1 MKLYIGYDI
10 GSISVNRAVLDENK
24 KLIDVLPY
32 TRHFGKPINIVRED
46 LKSLTNKYSDTQIAC
61 MGVTGS
67 GRELLSQLTGMRS
80 MNELHAQAIAVRHLH
95 PEAKTVIEI
104 GGEDSKYIDPVTQDY
119 AMNELC
125 AAGTGSF
132 LDQQASRLGLS
143 IEEFGDLALKS
154 ENPPRIAGRCSV
166 FAKTDMIHLQQEATP
181 VHDIAAGLCHAL
193 ARNFRSSIAKGK
205 KFVPPVA
212 FQGGVAFNK
221 GMISAFE
228 SFFGEK
234 LIIPESPAS
243 MGAIGVALTLLSD
256 SSQSQENVDLT
267 RMVNAL
273 DKHLKS
279 SQYEGKTLKRL
290 AQPRAGLPLLEKE
303 RYDFGNGKV
312 DAFLGVDVGSISTNV
327 VAIDRN
333 KRLIA
338 KCYLMT
344 AGRPIEAV
352 REGMRKIN
360 QQVGKHIRVVG
371 VGTTGSGRYLT
382 GDFVGA
388 DIVINEITAQAT
400 AAADYDRS
408 VDTIFEIGGQD
419 SKFISLKD
427 GVVVDFEMNKVCAA
441 GTGSFLEEQAERLE
455 VKIEEFG
462 DIALESENPLDLG
475 ERCTVFMETNLA
487 LLQQKGAEKSNLLG
501 GLAYSIAT
509 NYLNRVVEKKTIG
522 NKVFFQGAV
531 AFNKAVVAAFE
542 SILDKEII
550 VPPNH
555 HVTGAI
561 GTAIAALERSAGKTA
576 FRGFDAIEATDYKI
590 TSFECDGCSNACE
603 VRKVVI
609 ENEQPLFYGGRC
621 EKYEKKEDKLAR
633 KDIPDFFAERE
644 KFLLSSRIKGKGKK
658 VGIPYAMM
666 MHEFYPF
673 WKTFFSTLGFE
684 VVLSDKSSKKII
696 HEGVESAVAET
707 CFPIKITLG
716 HVHNLLEKGVDYLFL
731 PSIIDMPPPKGMER
745 SFSCPYVQEIPHIV
759 KAAIDLDTPI
769 LYPVIHLRLK
779 EYLDRELLELGKD
792 LGKKAAKVRRSI
804 TMAHSAQEKFYS
816 SLQERGRE
824 VMDSIGKDERAL
836 VVLGRP
842 YNTCDRGISLEI
854 PKKLRDLGLKTIPLD
869 YLPLDSV
876 DISKD
881 HPSMYWKYGHK
892 ILTAARIVKS
902 DPRLNAVY
910 ITNFGCGPDSFITQ
924 FFEKEMQGKPYLKI
938 EVDEHS
944 ADVGIITRCEAFL
957 DSLKNVKQSKHRTQK
972 KKAPV
977 FKRSDNRIVYIP
989 HMSDGAFVLQAV
1001 FSAQG
1006 IPAEVLLSDDETLA
1020 LGRKHTLGKECYP
1033 CIITTGDMLKTL
1045 KYNDPKKVAFFMP
1058 TTMGP
1063 CRFGQYNKLQR
1074 MILDRLGY
1082 SDVPIMSPFAP
1093 ETKEFYEEYNT
1104 GILGGIKVLLK
1115 SMQGLIAFDHLDK
1128 MVRQTR
1134 PYEINRGEA
1143 DKVYDK
1149 HLKKICE
1156 AMGRNRQKTLSV
1168 IAKNLAEAA
1177 VEFAQVSTNR
1187 ENRPR
1192 IGIVGEIFVRNHCFS
1207 NNNIVRRV
1215 EELGGE
1221 VLLPPLIEWA
1231 FHTNATRRSDSIMA
1245 QKYLFNKAMRSI
1257 TPGSTHKDARSLI
1270 AKLLQERLFY
1280 ILNGIF
1286 NRTVSRYEHRLA
1298 VQTTNF
1304 LKGWEDAEIYETW
1317 DNAEPYI
1324 IKWFGEAALSI
1335 GKSVDWAKNGA
1346 NGIINVLPFTCLPG
1360 TIATAVSKRVK
1371 EDYSIPWLNL
1381 SFDGLEQAT
1390 TETRIETFMYQAARH
1405 KSSNPK

>member
-10 GSISVNRAVLDENK
+10 GSISVNRAILDENK
-24 KLIDVLPY
+24 KL
-32 TRHFGKPINIVRED
+32 GKPINIVKED
-46 LKSLTNKYSDTQIAC
+46 LKTLTNKYSDMEIAGI
-61 MGVTGS
+61 GVTGS
-67 GRELLSQLTGMRS
+67 GRELFSQLTGMHS

-143 IEEFGDLALKS
+143 IEEFGNLALKS

-205 KFVPPVA
+205 KFVAPIA
-212 FQGGVAFNK
+212 FQGGLAFNK

-228 SFFGEK
+228 KSLGEK
-234 LIIPESPAS
+234 LIIPEFPAS

-256 SSQSQENVDLT
+256 SSQSEKDVDFA
-267 RMVNAL
+267 RMINAL
-273 DKHLKS
+273 DEHLKS
-279 SQYEGKTLKRL
+279 AEFEGKSLKPL
-290 AQPRAGLPLLEKE
+290 VMPRALPPREE
-303 RYDFGNGKV
+303 TSYDFGSGKV

-352 REGMRKIN
+352 REGMKKIN
-360 QQVGKHIRVVG
+360 QQVGEHIRVVG

-455 VKIEEFG
+455 VKIEDFG
-462 DIALESENPLDLG
+462 DIALKSEKPLDLG

-487 LLQQKGAEKSNLLG
+487 LLQQRGAEKSNLLG

-509 NYLNRVVEKKTIG
+509 NYLNRVVEQKRIG
-522 NKVFFQGAV
+522 DKIFFQGAV

-542 SILDKEII
+542 GILGKELI

-561 GTAIAALERSAGKTA
+561 GTAIAALEKNAGKTG
-576 FRGFDAIEATDYKI
+576 FRGFDAIETTDYRI
-590 TSFECDGCSNACE
+590 SSFECNGCSNACE
-603 VRKVVI
+603 IREVVI
-609 ENEQPLFYGGRC
+609 ENERPLFYGGRC

-644 KFLLSSRIKGKGKK
+644 KFLLSSRVKGKGKR

-673 WKTFFSTLGFE
+673 WNTFFSTLGFE

-716 HVHNLLEKGVDYLFL
+716 HVHNLIEKGVDYLFL

-745 SFSCPYVQEIPHIV
+745 SFCCPYVQEIPHIV

-769 LYPVIHLRLK
+769 LYPIIHLRLK
-779 EYLDRELLELGKD
+779 EYLDRELLELGEE

-804 TMAHSAQEKFYS
+804 AMAHSAQEKFYS

-892 ILTAARIVKS
+892 ILTAARIVKN

-957 DSLKNVKQSKHRTQK
+957 DSLKNVKQGKYRSQK
-972 KKAPV
+972 KKTPV
-977 FKRSDNRIVYIP
+977 FRRSDNRVVYIP

-1006 IPAEVLLSDDETLA
+1006 IPAEVLLSDDETLE

-1045 KYNDPKKVAFFMP
+1045 KHNDPKKVAFFMP

-1063 CRFGQYNKLQR
+1063 CRFGQYNNLQR
-1074 MILDRLGY
+1074 IILDRLGY
-1082 SDVPIMSPFAP
+1082 DDVPIMSPLAP

-1104 GILGGIKVLLK
+1104 GIVGGIKVLLK
-1115 SMQGLIAFDHLDK
+1115 TVQGIIGFDYLDK

-1134 PYEINRGEA
+1134 PYEINKGEA
-1143 DKVYDK
+1143 DKIYDK

-1156 AMGRNRQKTLSV
+1156 AMERNRQKTLPV
-1168 IAKNLAEAA
+1168 IARNLAEAA

-1192 IGIVGEIFVRNHCFS
+1192 IGIVGEIFVRNHSYS

-1231 FHTNATRRSDSIMA
+1231 FHTNATRRSDSLMA
-1245 QKYLFNKAMRSI
+1245 QKYLFNKAMRSV
-1257 TPGSTHKDARSLI
+1257 TPGSTHKDARTLI
-1270 AKLLQERLFY
+1270 AKLLQERLFCV
-1280 ILNGIF
+1280 LNGIF

-1298 VQTTNF
+1298 SQTTDF
-1304 LKGWEDAEIYETW
+1304 LKGWEDSEIYETW

-1346 NGIINVLPFTCLPG
+1346 DGIINVLPFTCLPG

-1405 KSSNPK
+1405 RNSKS